1 MKTIQDYIIKESNKN
16 VNVEITPENF
26 NKYKFSDKQ
35 LALISH
41 LLKNYKS
48 NLTQI
53 YLVEGNTIP
62 NNPNIK
68 QYFGT
73 VIPKDERG
81 ILYIENQSTGMG
93 SQQNVIFYDSSKIKE
108 TKEKKTYIYSYHTE
122 EGSKFKTAILT
133 VDESNNSEIK
143 LDENNI
149 NH

>member
-35 LALISH
+35 SALISH

-53 YLVEGNTIP
+53 YLVEGDTIP

-93 SQQNVIFYDSSKIKE
+93 SQQNVIFYNSSKIKE